1 MKHCLACGQESLKT
15 ILNFGDQTAA
25 NLLLDNIDLNAKTE
39 KLALDYCSSCGH
51 AQQSSFYP
59 PEDLFSHYL
68 YQSGTSNTLRDYF
81 EWFSDCIYNS
91 SVDNLNTLEIASNDG
106 SLIRTLLDKNIHAE
120 GIEPAKNLVEIAR
133 ANGIKTTEGFWPT
146 SKFNKK
152 FDIVIAQ
159 NVLAHNA
166 NPFEFTRAIYESLSD
181 EGTAFLQSSQVEM
194 FENYEFDTV
203 YHEHFSFFSPNSMRV
218 LAERAGFKYNLF
230 IKTNIHGGSLLG
242 IFSKSEVSLG
252 KFGESFSSGKFYMN
266 KINSKQRPLDRD
278 ADKFT
283 VRATETCNTL
293 KELSSIYGKSGYKV
307 VLVGA
312 AAKAITILQ
321 ASKLD
326 IDFVIDEAP
335 LKHGKYIAGT
345 KNKIDRLEIIDEINS
360 PILFIIG
367 AWNFYSELKSKLSN
381 IRGRENQDRII
392 RYFPRLVIE
401 DL

>member
-1 MKHCLACGQESLKT
+1 MKQCLACGQESLKT

-25 NLLLDNIDLNAKTE
+25 NLLLDNIDFNAKKE

-51 AQQSSFYP
+51 AQQNSFYP
-59 PEDLFSHYL
+59 AEDLFSHYL

-133 ANGIKTTEGFWPT
+133 AKGIKTTEGFWPT
-146 SKFNKK
+146 SKLNKK

-159 NVLAHNA
+159 NVLAHNT
-166 NPFEFTRAIYESLSD
+166 NPFEFTRAIYENLND
-181 EGTAFLQSSQVEM
+181 DGTVFLQSSQIDM

-218 LAERAGFKYNLF
+218 LAEREGFKYNLF
-230 IKTNIHGGSLLG
+230 LKTNIHGGSLLG
-242 IFSKSEVSLG
+242 IFSKSEESLD
-252 KFGESFSSGKFYMN
+252 KFGKSFSSGKFYMN
-266 KINSKQRPLDRD
+266 KINNKQRPKDSD

-283 VRATETCNTL
+283 VRTIETCNTL
-293 KELSSIYGKSGYKV
+293 KELSSVYNKCGYSV
-307 VLVGA
+307 ILVGA
-312 AAKAITILQ
+312 AAKAITVLQ

-326 IDFVIDEAP
+326 IDFIIDEAP

-345 KNKIDRLEIIDEINS
+345 SNKIERLEIIQEVDG

-367 AWNFYSELKSKLSN
+367 AWNFYSELKDKLSN
-381 IRGRENQDRII
+381 IRGQGNEDRIA
-392 RYFPRLVIE
+392 RYFPRIMIE
-401 DL
+401 EL